1 MSQISTAHVRFFL
14 SICFFFRLCPGY
26 PGLLHFCPKSDFEEG
41 GTRPI
46 LPNRPFSSCFASFFH
61 PYILRVEFYFSISCS
76 ILCKNRF
83 LYPKKFTKIPLDSDV
98 NHKFIAQKL
107 GHFLSTNS
115 LKLCPFFLQK
125 SRKKSQTHSSNRCER
140 ELATLR
146 TQQETGDFCARTN
159 ERTDGPILGI

>member
-1 MSQISTAHVRFFL
+1 MSQISTPHVRFFL

-107 GHFLSTNS
+107 GHFLSANS
-115 LKLCPFFLQK
+115 LKLCPFFCYKNHVKKHK
-125 SRKKSQTHSSNRCER
+125 SAQVTGAHASSRLCEH
-140 ELATLR
+140 EGK
-146 TQQETGDFCARTN
+146 QSIFVHGRTN
-159 ERTDGPILGI
+159 GRRDHF

>member
-1 MSQISTAHVRFFL
+1 MSQISTPHVRFFL
-14 SICFFFRLCPGY
+14 SIFFFFRLCPGY
-26 PGLLHFCPKSDFEEG
+26 RGLLHFCPKSDFEEG

-107 GHFLSTNS
+107 GHFLSANS
-115 LKLCPFFLQK
+115 LKLCPFCA
-125 SRKKSQTHSSNRCER
+125 SRHPFGPHVNHPRSFIFT
-140 ELATLR
+140 R
-146 TQQETGDFCARTN
+146 T
-159 ERTDGPILGI
+159 